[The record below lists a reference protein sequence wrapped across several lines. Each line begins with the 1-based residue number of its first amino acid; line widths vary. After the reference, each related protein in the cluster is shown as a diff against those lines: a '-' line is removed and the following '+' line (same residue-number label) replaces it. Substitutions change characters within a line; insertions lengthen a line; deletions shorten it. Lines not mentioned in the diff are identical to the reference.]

1 MVTKIKQIFKQAVL
15 RFWSLRVPLIVV
27 CILLAALLCTAQYQ
41 DSSRVASAQMTLNYS
56 EASQG
61 LNPNRTRFTTT
72 DLTSDEVLQSTL
84 YNAGLEGQMTVEQ
97 LRKAITVEPT
107 DVTNVSS
114 SENYITTSCS
124 ISLQLEEP
132 CQHLTAAT
140 LLRIFCGS
148 YKDYFMEH
156 YGENQS
162 VFSCTMPDYFDTEP
176 YLRLKSLTLR
186 ANQLDRYLTARVSE
200 NKSYQDATTGNT
212 FLSLSKQI
220 QNVINYEIPRIQA
233 YILRGGL
240 SADVS
245 SLTAMLQYK
254 LQIEQ
259 LDYQEQMAYYNS
271 DNLGIGL
278 YDESMS
284 AIVMIPT
291 LDENSEFYMSRTKT
305 ALDTMASDN
314 YSSVLLM
321 SIGGAALVFLGLVLT
336 ATFWLPVLMRGVGAL
351 VSMFGPSAKVAH
363 ANIQKNPRRVAA
375 TGTALLIGVTLV
387 ATIAT
392 GAASAKQTMGEALAS
407 RYSVDMIATGDGL
420 KTSAVKEAAQVKG
433 VAATMYAPTAT
444 VTAEGVN
451 GGTMS
456 LLLVGV
462 KNTSELAGVMHA
474 DLSGV
479 TVGDDTVLLPK
490 YRATSGKEITF
501 GSDAKLRFTA
511 AESNGIAAST
521 EQDGSASASSTNG
534 GVSSS
539 MRLKPV
545 QSDYRRVSSNYDA
558 VAFINTSHFNNG
570 DVTATSHMLLMRV
583 DTQSAGVS
591 LSDVFNKIQD
601 VFSYDSTVSI
611 TGPVAQRAQWET
623 IINSM
628 LMLLVALIAVAVL
641 IALIGVANTLS
652 LSVIERTRES
662 ATLRAIGMT
671 RGQLR
676 RSLAVEALLL
686 SLVAGVVGVVL
697 GTLFGWLGS
706 YMVFSLYGKTVFPFE
721 WGMNGIVLV
730 VAAIAALLA
739 SVFPARRAVKT
750 PPVEALAEA

>member
-186 ANQLDRYLTARVSE
+186 ADQLDRYLTARVCE

-212 FLSLSKQI
+212 FLNLSKQI

-284 AIVMIPT
+284 DIVMIPT

-305 ALDTMASDN
+305 ALTPWP
-314 YSSVLLM
+314 
-321 SIGGAALVFLGLVLT
+321 
-336 ATFWLPVLMRGVGAL
+336 ATPTVPW
-351 VSMFGPSAKVAH
+351 
-363 ANIQKNPRRVAA
+363 RR
-375 TGTALLIGVTLV
+375 
-387 ATIAT
+387 
-392 GAASAKQTMGEALAS
+392 
-407 RYSVDMIATGDGL
+407 R
-420 KTSAVKEAAQVKG
+420 
-433 VAATMYAPTAT
+433 
-444 VTAEGVN
+444 
-451 GGTMS
+451 
-456 LLLVGV
+456 
-462 KNTSELAGVMHA
+462 
-474 DLSGV
+474 
-479 TVGDDTVLLPK
+479 
-490 YRATSGKEITF
+490 
-501 GSDAKLRFTA
+501 
-511 AESNGIAAST
+511 
-521 EQDGSASASSTNG
+521 
-534 GVSSS
+534 
-539 MRLKPV
+539 
-545 QSDYRRVSSNYDA
+545 
-558 VAFINTSHFNNG
+558 
-570 DVTATSHMLLMRV
+570 
-583 DTQSAGVS
+583 
-591 LSDVFNKIQD
+591 
-601 VFSYDSTVSI
+601 
-611 TGPVAQRAQWET
+611 
-623 IINSM
+623 
-628 LMLLVALIAVAVL
+628 
-641 IALIGVANTLS
+641 
-652 LSVIERTRES
+652 
-662 ATLRAIGMT
+662 
-671 RGQLR
+671 
-676 RSLAVEALLL
+676 
-686 SLVAGVVGVVL
+686 
-697 GTLFGWLGS
+697 
-706 YMVFSLYGKTVFPFE
+706 
-721 WGMNGIVLV
+721 
-730 VAAIAALLA
+730 
-739 SVFPARRAVKT
+739 
-750 PPVEALAEA
+750 PPIRM